1 MSRKE
6 LKDSVYMGVA
16 REIAKLATCPRAAVG
31 AVLLIDGRVASTGY
45 NGAPA
50 GKPHCID
57 DGCLVVDDHCQ
68 RTVHAEQNVFDYLN
82 DADYICEE
90 GAGRELY
97 CTIAPCLICT
107 KKYLLDGIQ
116 PEITGHSEVIYMRN
130 IGRLILPNRM
140 PISYRGAESR
150 ELWRAAGIEV
160 TYID

>member
-16 REIAKLATCPRAAVG
+16 REIAKLATCPRASVG

-68 RTVHAEQNVFDYLN
+68 RAVHAEENVFEYLP
-82 DADYICEE
+82 DVFPD
-90 GAGRELY
+90 GKRELY
-97 CTIAPCLICT
+97 ITIAPCLICT
-107 KKYLLDGIQ
+107 TKYLVYPYGDEGGLVKDID
-116 PEITGHSEVIYMRN
+116 
-130 IGRLILPNRM
+130 RLVLPNRM

-150 ELWRAAGIEV
+150 ELWRAAGIEL
-160 TYID
+160 TYVD